1 MAFALTASRNVFAW
15 GSGKHGKLGVGD
27 CRDAFVPRLV
37 IELSTKGDSGVVK
50 IVAGAHHAHALTAGG
65 SLYSWGLNSCGQLGL
80 GSDIQSKNIP
90 TIVKEF
96 RYWNG
101 AIRDV
106 FTSSKF
112 SLAIVNIPKKIESK
126 TFAESLKDISFAKKL
141 VKYRRLFAIRVTKY
155 ETPQEKARLWKL
167 FKRKLK
173 SSYPSLKGI
182 SEFSVALRSYLKQQM
197 DPDLSTKEAIV
208 DDYPK
213 DSEDAEM
220 TKEPFVNVPA
230 LDVSDP
236 AFNASYRAYLQV
248 YKTLT
253 SSLVTKMCL
262 SDRYTKIDDAQKSLY
277 SIQLNPF

>member
-1 MAFALTASRNVFAW
+1 M

-37 IELSTKGDSGVVK
+37 IELSTKGGSGVVK

-126 TFAESLKDISFAKKL
+126 TFAESLKDVSFAKKL

-155 ETPQEKARLWKL
+155 ETPR
-167 FKRKLK
+167 RKQGYGNFL
-173 SSYPSLKGI
+173 
-182 SEFSVALRSYLKQQM
+182 SE
-197 DPDLSTKEAIV
+197 
-208 DDYPK
+208 
-213 DSEDAEM
+213 
-220 TKEPFVNVPA
+220 N
-230 LDVSDP
+230 
-236 AFNASYRAYLQV
+236 
-248 YKTLT
+248 
-253 SSLVTKMCL
+253 
-262 SDRYTKIDDAQKSLY
+262 
-277 SIQLNPF
+277 

>member
-1 MAFALTASRNVFAW
+1 MTQEAFTFVDITDGDNWGKERKKKWEALKPTKLISIKEPIIHVSAGLDMAFALTASRNVFAW

-37 IELSTKGDSGVVK
+37 IELSTRGDSGVVK

-101 AIRDV
+101 TIRDV

-126 TFAESLKDISFAKKL
+126 TLRKVLKIFHSPRSL
-141 VKYRRLFAIRVTKY
+141 
-155 ETPQEKARLWKL
+155 
-167 FKRKLK
+167 
-173 SSYPSLKGI
+173 
-182 SEFSVALRSYLKQQM
+182 
-197 DPDLSTKEAIV
+197 
-208 DDYPK
+208 
-213 DSEDAEM
+213 
-220 TKEPFVNVPA
+220 
-230 LDVSDP
+230 
-236 AFNASYRAYLQV
+236 
-248 YKTLT
+248 
-253 SSLVTKMCL
+253 
-262 SDRYTKIDDAQKSLY
+262 
-277 SIQLNPF
+277 